1 MEPHVLSISTPALIA
16 APRLSVTQAQTAL
29 SKAQIELSSGKLAD
43 IGLGLGDET
52 GQYVSYNAQQSRLE
66 ALTQGN
72 VTTATRLSTT
82 TTSLDALRTTANTFM
97 SALTEATTSGSIP
110 DSLVISS
117 GNNLDA
123 LVATLNTSVGNQ
135 YIFGGINSYQQPV
148 ANYAASPASTSKQAV
163 DDAFSAAFGT
173 SQTSADAGSISGAD
187 MTTFLDGSFSSLF
200 DASSFSST
208 WSSASDTV
216 VSSRISTTQTV
227 DSSVSANNEPFRQ
240 LAQAYTMVKEFG
252 TSNFNSAAGQAV
264 LASATQLVSNAVSGL
279 TNLESGVGVSQAA
292 VSDANDTMAT
302 QISFLSTQANALV
315 AVDPSTLSTQISGL
329 QTQIQASYEIT
340 SQLQQLSLV
349 SYLK

>member
-52 GQYVSYNAQQSRLE
+52 GQYVSYNAQQSRLG

-72 VTTATRLSTT
+72 VSTATRLSTT

-97 SALTEATTSGSIP
+97 SAMTEATTSGSIP

-123 LVATLNTSVGNQ
+123 LIANLNTSVGNQ
-135 YIFGGINSYQQPV
+135 YIFGGINSFQQPI
-148 ANYAASPASTSKQAV
+148 ANYTATPASVSKQAV

-216 VSSRISTTQTV
+216 ISSRISTTQTV
-227 DSSVSANNEPFRQ
+227 QSSVSANDEPFRQ

-252 TSNFNSAAGQAV
+252 TSNFNSVAGQAV

-315 AVDPSTLSTQISGL
+315 AVDPSTLSIQISGL

>member
-1 MEPHVLSISTPALIA
+1 MEPHVLSISTPALVA

-29 SKAQIELSSGKLAD
+29 SKAQIELSSAKLAD
-43 IGLGLGDET
+43 IGIGLGDET

-72 VTTATRLSTT
+72 VSTATRLSTT

-97 SALTEATTSGSIP
+97 SAMTEATTSGSIP

-123 LVATLNTSVGNQ
+123 LISTLNTSVGNQ
-135 YIFGGINSYQQPV
+135 YIFGGINSFQQPV
-148 ANYAASPASTSKQAV
+148 ANYTASPASTSKQAV

-173 SQTSADAGSISGAD
+173 SQTSADAGSISSAD
-187 MTTFLDGSFSSLF
+187 MTPFLDGSFSS
-200 DASSFSST
+200 T
-208 WSSASDTV
+208 WSRASDTV

-279 TNLESGVGVSQAA
+279 TNLESGVGVSHAA

>member
-1 MEPHVLSISTPALIA
+1 MEPHVLSISTPALVA
-16 APRLSVTQAQTAL
+16 APRLSVTQAQAAL

-43 IGLGLGDET
+43 IGIGLGNQT
-52 GQYVSYNAQQSRLE
+52 GQYVSYNTQQSRLQ

-72 VTTATRLSTT
+72 ETTKTRLSTT
-82 TTSLDALRTTANTFM
+82 TTSLDALRTTANAFM
-97 SALTEATTSGSIP
+97 SAMTEATTAGSIP

-117 GNNLDA
+117 SNNLDA
-123 LVATLNTSVGNQ
+123 LVANLNTSVGNQ

-148 ANYAASPASTSKQAV
+148 AQYTATPASASKQAV

-173 SQTSADAGSISGAD
+173 SQSSAAAGSISGAD
-187 MTTFLDGSFSSLF
+187 MKTFLDGSFSSLF

-227 DSSVSANNEPFRQ
+227 DSSVSANSDPFRQ

-252 TSNFNSAAGQAV
+252 TSNFNSVAGQAV
-264 LASATQLVSNAVSGL
+264 LASATQLISNAVSGL
-279 TNLESGVGVSQAA
+279 TTIESGVGVSQSA
-292 VSDANDTMAT
+292 VSDADDTMAT
-302 QISFLSTQANALV
+302 QIDFLSSQANALV
-315 AVDPSTLSTQISGL
+315 AVDPSMLATQISGL

>member
-1 MEPHVLSISTPALIA
+1 MLAISTPSLIA
-16 APRLSVTQAQTAL
+16 APRLSVLQAQAAL

-43 IGLGLGDET
+43 IGTGLGDQT
-52 GQYVSYNAQQSRLE
+52 GQYTSYNVQQSL
-66 ALTQGN
+66 LQGITQGN
-72 VTTATRLSTT
+72 ATTSTRLSTT
-82 TTSLDALRTTANTFM
+82 TTALDSLRTAANSFM
-97 SALTEATTSGSIP
+97 SDLTEATSAGSIP

-117 GNNLDA
+117 SNNLDN
-123 LVATLNTSVGNQ
+123 LVSTLNTSTGNE
-135 YIFGGINSYQQPV
+135 YVFGGINSSVQPV
-148 ANYAASPASTSKQAV
+148 AAYTTTPPSVTKQAV
-163 DDAFSAAFGT
+163 DDAFSSTFGT
-173 SQTSADAGSISGAD
+173 SQTSSDAGSISGTD
-187 MTTFLDGSFSSLF
+187 MQTFLDGSFSSLF

-227 DSSVSANNEPFRQ
+227 NSSVSANDQPFRQ
-240 LAQAYTMVKEFG
+240 LAQAYTMVKEFAG
-252 TSNFNSAAGQAV
+252 SNLSTAAGQAV
-264 LASATQLVSNAVSGL
+264 LASAAQLVSNAVTGL
-279 TNLESGVGVSQAA
+279 TDIESGVGVSQSA

-302 QISFLSTQANALV
+302 QISFLSSQANALV